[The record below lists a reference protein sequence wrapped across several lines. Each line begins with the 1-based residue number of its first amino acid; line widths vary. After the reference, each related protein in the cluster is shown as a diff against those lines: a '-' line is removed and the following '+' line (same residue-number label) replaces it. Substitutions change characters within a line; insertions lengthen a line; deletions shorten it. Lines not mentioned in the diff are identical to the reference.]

1 MILRPVHTISRIRLE
16 TDRYPAEG
24 LRLGFVPTMGA
35 LHRGHE
41 ALIRRAG
48 LECDRVAVSVFV
60 NPLQFSPEEDL
71 RGYPRN
77 LEKDLQVCASLGVDL
92 VFAPSPEE
100 MYPAPQLAYVDVDS
114 LTEHLCGP
122 FRPGHFRG
130 VATVVLKL
138 LNIIRPARAY
148 FGEKDYQ
155 QLVVIRKMISDL
167 NLTVEIVPVA
177 TVRESD
183 GLACSSRNAYLDPER
198 RSKAPLLY
206 RALEAARDEIVAGL
220 KDPVA
225 AREAGLK
232 TLAGEAE
239 IEVEYLQI
247 VDIASLQP
255 VNRVTRPVLIAGAVR
270 IGSTRL
276 IDNIV
281 HP

>member
-1 MILRPVHTISRIRLE
+1 MSLRPIHTISRIRLE
-16 TDRYPAEG
+16 TDRFSEKG

-41 ALIRRAG
+41 ALIGRAG
-48 LECDRVAVSVFV
+48 LECDRVAVSIFV

-71 RGYPRN
+71 RSYPRN
-77 LEKDLQVCASLGVDL
+77 LENDLQVCASLGVDL

-100 MYPAPQLAYVDVDS
+100 MYPARQLAYVDVES

-138 LNIIRPARAY
+138 FNIIRPARAY

-155 QLVVIRKMISDL
+155 QLVVIRKVIADL

-198 RSKAPLLY
+198 RSKAPLLH
-206 RALEAARDEIVAGL
+206 RALEAARDEIAAGL
-220 KDPVA
+220 KNPVA

-232 TLAGEAE
+232 LLAGEAE

-247 VDIASLQP
+247 VDIATLQP

-281 HP
+281 YP